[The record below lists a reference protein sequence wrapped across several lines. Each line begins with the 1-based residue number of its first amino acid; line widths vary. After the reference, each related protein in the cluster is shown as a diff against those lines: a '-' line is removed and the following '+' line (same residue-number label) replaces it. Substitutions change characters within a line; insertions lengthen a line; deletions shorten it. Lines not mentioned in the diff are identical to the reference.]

1 MSGEKKSTIDVQK
14 TSITIVSQD
23 REVLIPLNSRELA
36 MCRGSSDRLMEG
48 VF

>member
-1 MSGEKKSTIDVQK
+1 MRGEKKSTIDVQS

-23 REVLIPLNSRELA
+23 RWVLIPPNSREFA
-36 MCRGSSDRLMEG
+36 MSRGGSDRLREG